1 MKNVLLA
8 TDADEVFDEVDAA
21 VGDEGTRVHRVHAG
35 KDVRQAALDLE
46 PDLVMLDLQIGNM
59 GGAATCMDLRLEE
72 GVGRMPPQR
81 ILLLLDRTDDEFLA
95 KTSGADGWVTKPL
108 NALKL
113 RRAAQ
118 RVLAR
123 STEAALP

>member
-21 VGDEGTRVHRVHAG
+21 IGDDNTRIIRVHAG
-35 KDVRQAALDLE
+35 KDVRQAALDLG

-72 GVGRMPPQR
+72 GADRMPPQR
-81 ILLLLDRTDDEFLA
+81 VLLLLDRIDDEFLA
-95 KTSGADGWVTKPL
+95 KTSGADDWVTKPL

-118 RVLAR
+118 PLLAR
-123 STEAALP
+123 SAEAALP